1 MTNLLSLFKTN
12 FNITEDINL
21 NFNEDDGQLY
31 VIWKDELIE
40 LSYGKNER
48 FYSKNSILKKYG
60 IGLARALKLEQE
72 VQLPSNDLTT
82 FISEFKLYYNIT
94 EEIQLKFPQENG
106 KLFVRFKG
114 ENIQL
119 SLQMINSIRKLIYKK
134 WGMKFLKSIH
144 MEIAA
149 KKSIKSKVSKPQ
161 STPPFNGRKGA
172 E

>member
-72 VQLPSNDLTT
+72 VQLPSKDLTT
-82 FISEFKLYYNIT
+82 FISEFKLYHNIT
-94 EEIQLKFPQENG
+94 EEIQLKLVTFC
-106 KLFVRFKG
+106 K
-114 ENIQL
+114 I
-119 SLQMINSIRKLIYKK
+119 
-134 WGMKFLKSIH
+134 
-144 MEIAA
+144 
-149 KKSIKSKVSKPQ
+149 
-161 STPPFNGRKGA
+161 
-172 E
+172 